1 MLVSFGAKNFSSFKE
16 GFDISFRF
24 GNACP
29 EQISQ
34 GKSIS
39 NIICVKGANGAGKTN
54 ILKALN
60 FISSFISRSFDIK
73 PDSHILFDS
82 YFSSITPSE
91 FYVSFI
97 IGDILYTYEA
107 ILTDKKVINE
117 KLYRKINREV
127 LVLERDE
134 NEIKYIHKDF
144 SELEKIPVL
153 RSNVSI
159 ISMARQFGLGSVSDI
174 WLFFTGIM
182 SNVSYSGLM
191 MDAFELDKINELMH
205 SNKEL
210 LSFTKRFVSKFD
222 PSIKDIFI
230 KESETTVLLTG
241 SNKKTFDPWFV
252 YDVDGEV
259 EFLSFHNQSSG
270 TKSLYKQSLLY
281 YFVIEHGSV
290 LVMDEFD
297 INLHPHILPHLI
309 DFFLDEDINKNNA
322 QLLFTTHNTEILDIL
337 GRYRTY
343 LVNKDGTESF
353 CYRLDEIKGDII
365 RNDRSIAKVYNQGK
379 IGGVPRL

>member
-1 MLVSFGAKNFSSFKE
+1 MYQSL
-16 GFDISFRF
+16 IHL
-24 GNACP
+24 
-29 EQISQ
+29 
-34 GKSIS
+34 
-39 NIICVKGANGAGKTN
+39 
-54 ILKALN
+54 LKI
-60 FISSFISRSFDIK
+60 F
-73 PDSHILFDS
+73 
-82 YFSSITPSE
+82 
-91 FYVSFI
+91 
-97 IGDILYTYEA
+97 
-107 ILTDKKVINE
+107 
-117 KLYRKINREV
+117 
-127 LVLERDE
+127 
-134 NEIKYIHKDF
+134 
-144 SELEKIPVL
+144 
-153 RSNVSI
+153 
-159 ISMARQFGLGSVSDI
+159 
-174 WLFFTGIM
+174 
-182 SNVSYSGLM
+182 
-191 MDAFELDKINELMH
+191 
-205 SNKEL
+205 
-210 LSFTKRFVSKFD
+210 
-222 PSIKDIFI
+222 FI